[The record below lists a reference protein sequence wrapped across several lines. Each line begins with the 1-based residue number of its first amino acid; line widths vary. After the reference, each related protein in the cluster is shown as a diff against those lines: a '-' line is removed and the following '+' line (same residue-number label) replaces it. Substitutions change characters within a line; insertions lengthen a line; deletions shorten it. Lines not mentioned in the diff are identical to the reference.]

1 MKPRHTLLT
10 WAAALAAA
18 GCTTVGPDYQR
29 PELALPS
36 AHRSAD
42 PAPAAPAAGA
52 ASFGELA
59 WDSVFPDPDLRELIR
74 TALQQNLDVRVAASR
89 ILQAQSQVTIAG
101 APLLPSV
108 VGSVDAPYST
118 TTGSDRPSPTS
129 SFQPQAGVGLS
140 WELDFWGRYAR
151 STQAAQ
157 AQLLASEQGRY
168 AVMATLVAQ
177 VGGAYLTLRALDLTL
192 EISRRTV
199 TTRTQ
204 SLDLV
209 QARVDGGVAGILD
222 VRQAEN
228 LLYTARKTIPDL
240 QRQIEQQE
248 NFINT
253 LLGQNPG
260 PVKRGRPLDQQIAAP
275 ALPPGL
281 PTQLLT
287 RRPDI
292 RAAEQQLVAANAQ
305 IGVAMALLYPQ
316 VTLSG
321 FAGVG
326 SSTISGTN
334 FGPYGVFS
342 LLPAV
347 TLPIFDAGRLQ
358 ANVDFNEAVAQ
369 EAALRYQQTL
379 QQALREVSD
388 ALIGVRKQR
397 EFREQQELLVKALAD
412 ASEIAT
418 LRYEGGV
425 SSYLEV
431 LDTDRQ
437 LFDAERDLVTARRD
451 ESAAVIQLYK
461 ALGGGWQAD
470 APGAAAAQQP
480 PAAATVLA
488 AVPSRQTAASGSPA
502 R

>member
-1 MKPRHTLLT
+1 MKQLRTLL
-10 WAAALAAA
+10 ACVAALAAA
-18 GCTTVGPDYQR
+18 GCTTVGPNYQR

-36 AHRSAD
+36 AYRAAEAE
-42 PAPAAPAAGA
+42 PAAAGA
-52 ASFGELA
+52 ATFGELEWA
-59 WDSVFPDPDLRELIR
+59 SVFPDPDLQALIR
-74 TALQQNLDVRVAASR
+74 TALAQNYDLRVAAAR
-89 ILQAQSQVTIAG
+89 ILQAQSQLTIAR
-101 APLLPSV
+101 APQLPTVDGV
-108 VGSVDAPYST
+108 VQAPYDI
-118 TTGSDRPSPTS
+118 TTGSERPQPDSI
-129 SFQPQAGVGLS
+129 FQPQAGFGVA
-140 WELDFWGRYAR
+140 WELDFWGKFRR
-151 STQAAQ
+151 STEAAQ
-157 AQLLASEQGRY
+157 ADLLASEEGRY
-168 AVMATLVAQ
+168 AVIATLVAQ
-177 VGGAYLTLRALDLTL
+177 VGQAYLTLRALDLTL
-192 EISRRTV
+192 ELSRRTV
-199 TTRTQ
+199 ASRKQ

-209 QARVDGGVAGILD
+209 KARVDGGVAGILD

-228 LLYTARKTIPDL
+228 LLYSATKTIPDL

-260 PVKRGRPLDQQIAAP
+260 PVQRGRPLDQQIAAP

-305 IGVAMALLYPQ
+305 IGVAMAQLYPQ

-321 FAGVG
+321 FGGVG
-326 SSTISGTN
+326 SSQISGAN

-347 TLPIFDAGRLQ
+347 TLPVFNAGRLQ

-388 ALIGVRKQR
+388 ALVGVRKKR
-397 EFREQQELLVKALAD
+397 EYREQQELLVKVLAD
-412 ASEIAT
+412 AGEVAK

-425 SSYLEV
+425 SSFLEV
-431 LDTDRQ
+431 LDTERQ
-437 LFDAERDLVTARRD
+437 LFDAERDLVTAKRD
-451 ESAAVIQLYK
+451 ESVAVVQLYK
-461 ALGGGWQAD
+461 ALGGGWQKD
-470 APGAAAAQQP
+470 AALAS
-480 PAAATVLA
+480 AT
-488 AVPSRQTAASGSPA
+488 R
-502 R
+502 

>member
-1 MKPRHTLLT
+1 MSQRCTLL
-10 WAAALAAA
+10 ACVAALAAA
-18 GCTTVGPDYQR
+18 GCTTVGPDYKR
-29 PELALPS
+29 PELPLP
-36 AHRSAD
+36 ATYRGAEAA
-42 PAPAAPAAGA
+42 PTAPAAPAAPAAAGA

-59 WDSVFPDPDLRELIR
+59 WASVFPDPDLRELIR

-89 ILQAQSQVTIAG
+89 ILQAQSQVTIA
-101 APLLPSV
+101 ASPQWPAV

-118 TTGSDRPSPTS
+118 TTGSDRPSPDS
-129 SFQPQAGVGLS
+129 SFQPQVGLGVA
-140 WELDFWGRYAR
+140 WELDFWGRFVR

-157 AQLLASEQGRY
+157 AQLLASEDGRY

-177 VGGAYLTLRALDLTL
+177 VGQAYLTLRALDLTL
-192 EISRRTV
+192 ELSQRTV
-199 TTRTQ
+199 GTRRQ

-228 LLYTARKTIPDL
+228 LLYSATKTIPDL
-240 QRQIEQQE
+240 QRLIEQQE

-260 PVKRGRPLDQQIAAP
+260 PVVRGRPLDQQIAAP

-321 FAGVG
+321 FAGAG
-326 SSTISGTN
+326 TSTISGAN

-347 TLPIFDAGRLQ
+347 TLPIFNAGRLQ
-358 ANVDFNEAVAQ
+358 ANVDFNEALAQ

-388 ALIGVRKQR
+388 ALIGVRKLR
-397 EFREQQELLVKALAD
+397 EFREQQELLVKSLDD
-412 ASEIAT
+412 ASQIAT

-425 SSYLEV
+425 SSFLEV

-437 LFDAERDLVTARRD
+437 LFDAQRDLVVAKRD
-451 ESAAVIQLYK
+451 ESVAVVQLYK
-461 ALGGGWQAD
+461 ALGGGWQAE
-470 APGAAAAQQP
+470 APTAAAAP
-480 PAAATVLA
+480 PTAGAAVMA
-488 AVPSRQTAASGSPA
+488 AVPR